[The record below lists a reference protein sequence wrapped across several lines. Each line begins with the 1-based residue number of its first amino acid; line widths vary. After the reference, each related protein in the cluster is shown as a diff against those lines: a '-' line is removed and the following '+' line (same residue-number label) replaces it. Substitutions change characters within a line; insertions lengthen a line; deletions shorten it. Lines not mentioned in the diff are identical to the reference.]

1 MGEHKISALPL
12 AASPFDMSRAPLPLD
27 RPALRRRFS
36 AAAGGFDQA
45 SVLHREVASRMG
57 ERLEYIRLKPKT
69 ILDLGC
75 GTGGDLSMLGERYP
89 EATRI
94 ACDFALP
101 MLAKSRERS
110 AWFKR
115 FLPVFSGRRP
125 ALLCADAQALPLA
138 SGSTSLIWSNLML
151 HWLPEPLPAFRE
163 MQRALE
169 VGGLFMFST
178 LGPDTLKELRQAFGE
193 SSPRVHGFT
202 DMHDIG
208 DMLMAAGFAEPV
220 MDMEMLTLTYG
231 SADDLFRDLRMT
243 GSINATQARARGL
256 TGKAGWQRSLSAL
269 ESLRVEER
277 LPASFEVVYGHAWK
291 AQPKT
296 TEDGRAII
304 RFDPKGRA

>member
-1 MGEHKISALPL
+1 
-12 AASPFDMSRAPLPLD
+12 MSQAPAPLD
-27 RPALRRRFS
+27 RPALRRRFA
-36 AAAGGFDQA
+36 AAAGGFDQS

-57 ERLEYIRLKPKT
+57 ERLDYIRLAPRA

-75 GTGGDLSMLGERYP
+75 GTGADLSMLGERYP

-101 MLAKSRERS
+101 MLKKAGERS

-125 ALLCADAQALPLA
+125 HLLCADGEALPLA

-151 HWLPEPLPAFRE
+151 QWLPDPLPAFRE
-163 MQRALE
+163 MQRVLE

-178 LGPDTLKELRQAFGE
+178 LGPDTLKELRRAFGE

-208 DMLMAAGFAEPV
+208 DMLLAAGFAEPV

-231 SADDLFRDLRMT
+231 SADDLFRDLRAT
-243 GSINATQARARGL
+243 GSMNAAQARSRGL
-256 TGKAGWQRSLSAL
+256 TGRAGWQRSLAAL
-269 ESLRVEER
+269 EALRVDGR

-296 TEDGRAII
+296 IEDGRAIVNFAPTP
-304 RFDPKGRA
+304 RRP